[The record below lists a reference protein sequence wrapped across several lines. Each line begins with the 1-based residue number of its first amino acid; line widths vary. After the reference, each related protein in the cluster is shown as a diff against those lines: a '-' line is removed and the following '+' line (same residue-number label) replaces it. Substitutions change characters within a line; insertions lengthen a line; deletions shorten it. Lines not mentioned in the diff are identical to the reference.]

1 MSSRRLTIEVDWR
14 VRGDSSVAAVLR
26 RAARHAAASERFR
39 SGELA
44 IVVVGRRAM
53 ARLHERHRGQRS
65 ATDVLTF
72 DLGTDR
78 RRRLIEGDI
87 VVCADVAARRARGG
101 AGARSRRALRAELA
115 LYVVHGVLH
124 LAGYDDHDPAGF
136 RRMHAREDA
145 LLAELG
151 LGRVFAEGAGVR
163 GNG

>member
-1 MSSRRLTIEVDWR
+1 MSPRGLAIDVDWR
-14 VRGDSSVAAVLR
+14 VRREPSSAALLR
-26 RAARHAAASERFR
+26 RAARHAALAERFR

-53 ARLHERHRGQRS
+53 TRLHERHRGQRGP
-65 ATDVLTF
+65 TDVLTF

-87 VVCADVAARRARGG
+87 VVCADVAARRA
-101 AGARSRRALRAELA
+101 ARKSGMRALRALRAELA

-136 RRMHAREDA
+136 RRLHAREDA
-145 LLAELG
+145 LLVELG
-151 LGRVFAEGAGVR
+151 LGRVFAEGHFPKR
-163 GNG
+163 